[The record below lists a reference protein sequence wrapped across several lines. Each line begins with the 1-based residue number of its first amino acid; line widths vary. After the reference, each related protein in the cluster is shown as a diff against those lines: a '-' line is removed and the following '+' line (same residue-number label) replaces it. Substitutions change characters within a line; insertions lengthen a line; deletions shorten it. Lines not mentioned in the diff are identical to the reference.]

1 MMAKETIEQKLE
13 KLAQTIAPEE
23 TLVKNVMSRIA
34 AKPIGESSG
43 VSKSKNKLI
52 IRRLI
57 MNRFTKFGAAAM
69 IIVAVTLLLTVLD
82 KSATPAYGITDVP
95 GLFKKAKVIHIQ
107 GWIHFNLTD
116 KGKKVPKAPVERWID
131 LENGRA
137 RFTGTLVNAGP
148 EQVKVTIKE
157 TILSGQYKMVLYHG
171 RKQAL
176 FYRMS
181 DYQRM
186 LKTHDCLQ
194 DMFGRLFS
202 NIEDLN
208 NIVKTIHQE
217 EIDGVAY
224 DVWTCEFKETA
235 SDLNRINRYKY
246 WLSPTTGESGRFQS
260 WYKNGEEPWRLGHD
274 YYEIERD
281 VDIPE
286 GIFAMEIPEGYEAIN
301 SKDTAGPL
309 ELDEQGYLGTRGL
322 ALDARI
328 SFTLS
333 DGSVIL
339 GWRGVDTEST
349 VSQRELF
356 EQLKFGGALP
366 RLPVEVC
373 SLKPLGWT
381 GNTTY
386 TARHLTYTQKGD
398 ELIEWSLY
406 VPDGLGPKHSETFGY
421 ELLCRVNSER
431 QMGQW
436 PGMSVDYGIKIETE
450 EDFDIWVRGAMAE
463 LSDDGKAPD
472 DVSYESVLRL
482 AELTR
487 ESLTQ

>member
-1 MMAKETIEQKLE
+1 MKSPITKFATAAVIM
-13 KLAQTIAPEE
+13 
-23 TLVKNVMSRIA
+23 IA
-34 AKPIGESSG
+34 A
-43 VSKSKNKLI
+43 VLLI
-52 IRRLI
+52 TI
-57 MNRFTKFGAAAM
+57 
-69 IIVAVTLLLTVLD
+69 LD

-95 GLFKKAKVIHIQ
+95 RLFKKAKSIHIQ

-131 LENGRA
+131 FENGRA
-137 RFTGTLVNAGP
+137 RFNGTIINAGP
-148 EQVKVTIKE
+148 ERVKVTMKE

-171 RKQAL
+171 RRQAV

-194 DMFGRLFS
+194 DMFGRLFDK
-202 NIEDLN
+202 IEELN
-208 NIVKTIHQE
+208 NIVKTGQE
-217 EIDGVAY
+217 EIDGVEY
-224 DVWTCEFKETA
+224 DVWTCEFEETA
-235 SDLNRINRYKY
+235 SDLKRINRYKY

-260 WYKNGEEPWRLGHD
+260 WYKNGDEPWRLGHD
-274 YYEIERD
+274 YYAIERD
-281 VDIPE
+281 VEIPE

-301 SKDTAGPL
+301 SKGTAGPL
-309 ELDEQGYLGTRGL
+309 ELDEQGYLGKGAL

-339 GWRGVDTEST
+339 GWRGVDNEST
-349 VSQRELF
+349 ISHGELF
-356 EQLKFGGALP
+356 EELIFGGTLP
-366 RLPVEVC
+366 RLPVEVYA
-373 SLKPLGWT
+373 LKPLGWT

-386 TARHLTYTQKGD
+386 AARHLACTQKG
-398 ELIEWSLY
+398 EKLIEWSLY
-406 VPDGLGPKHSETFGY
+406 VPDGLWPKRSEMFGY
-421 ELLCRVNSER
+421 ELLCRVNSEK

-472 DVSYESVLRL
+472 EVSYENVLQL
-482 AELTR
+482 AERTR
-487 ESLTQ
+487 KSPAQ

>member
-1 MMAKETIEQKLE
+1 MTSEETIKE
-13 KLAQTIAPEE
+13 KLGELAQAISPDEALIE
-23 TLVKNVMSRIA
+23 NVMSRLDTKTTAEFSAVTTQNIWRTIMKSPITKLATAAAIIIA
-34 AKPIGESSG
+34 A
-43 VSKSKNKLI
+43 VSLI
-52 IRRLI
+52 TI
-57 MNRFTKFGAAAM
+57 
-69 IIVAVTLLLTVLD
+69 LD

-95 GLFKKAKVIHIQ
+95 GLFKKAKAIHIQ

-137 RFTGTLVNAGP
+137 RFTGTLVNASP

-157 TILSGQYKMVLYHG
+157 TVLSGQYKMVLYHG
-171 RKQAL
+171 RKQAV

-194 DMFGRLFS
+194 DMFGRLFDK
-202 NIEDLN
+202 IEDLN
-208 NIVKTIHQE
+208 NIVKTGQE

-224 DVWTCEFKETA
+224 DIWTCEFKETA
-235 SDLNRINRYKY
+235 SDLERINRYKY

-366 RLPVEVC
+366 RLPVEVYA
-373 SLKPLGWT
+373 LKPLGWT

-386 TARHLTYTQKGD
+386 AARHLAYTQKGD

-406 VPDGLGPKHSETFGY
+406 VPDGLWPKRSEMFGY
-421 ELLCRVNSER
+421 ELLCKVNSER

-450 EDFDIWVRGAMAE
+450 EDFDKWIRGAMAE
-463 LSDDGKAPD
+463 LSNDGKAPEG
-472 DVSYESVLRL
+472 VTYERVLQ
-482 AELTR
+482 LTEQVR
-487 ESLTQ
+487 EPFAK

>member
-1 MMAKETIEQKLE
+1 MTSEETIKE
-13 KLAQTIAPEE
+13 KLGELAQAISPDEKLIE
-23 TLVKNVMSRIA
+23 NVMSRLDTKTTSGFSAVTTQNIWRTIMKSPITKFATAAAIMIA
-34 AKPIGESSG
+34 A
-43 VSKSKNKLI
+43 VLLI
-52 IRRLI
+52 TI
-57 MNRFTKFGAAAM
+57 
-69 IIVAVTLLLTVLD
+69 LD
-82 KSATPAYGITDVP
+82 KSAAPAYGITDVP
-95 GLFKKAKVIHIQ
+95 ELFRKARAVHIQ
-107 GWIHFNLTD
+107 GWVHFNLTD
-116 KGKKVPKAPVERWID
+116 NGRKVPKAPVERWID

-137 RFTGTLVNAGP
+137 RFTGTIVNAGP

-157 TILSGQYKMVLYHG
+157 TILSGQYKMVIYHG
-171 RKQAL
+171 RKQAV

-194 DMFGRLFS
+194 DMFGRLFDK
-202 NIEDLN
+202 IEDLH
-208 NIVKTIHQE
+208 NIVKTGRE

-235 SDLNRINRYKY
+235 SDLERINRYKY

-260 WYKNGEEPWRLGHD
+260 WYKNGDEPWRLGHD
-274 YYEIERD
+274 YYAIERD
-281 VDIPE
+281 VEIPE

-309 ELDEQGYLGTRGL
+309 VLNEQGYLGKSGL

-349 VSQRELF
+349 VSTGELF
-356 EQLKFGGALP
+356 EELKFGGALP
-366 RLPVEVC
+366 KLPIEVYA
-373 SLKPLGWT
+373 LKPRGWT
-381 GNTTY
+381 GNTAY
-386 TARHLTYTQKGD
+386 TARHLVCTRKND
-398 ELIEWSLY
+398 EVIEWSLY
-406 VPDGLGPKHSETFGY
+406 VPDGPRLKRSEMFGY
-421 ELLCRVNSER
+421 ELLCRINSER
-431 QMGQW
+431 QVGRW
-436 PGMSVDYGIKIETE
+436 PGMSVDHGIKIETE

-472 DVSYESVLRL
+472 EVSYQSVLQL
-482 AELTR
+482 AERTR
-487 ESLTQ
+487 ESLAQ